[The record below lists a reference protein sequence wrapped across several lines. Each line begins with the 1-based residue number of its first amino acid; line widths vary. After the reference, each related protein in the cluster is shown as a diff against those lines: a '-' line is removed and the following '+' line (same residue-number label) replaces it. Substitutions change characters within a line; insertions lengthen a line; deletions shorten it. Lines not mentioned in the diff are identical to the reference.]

1 MSRPLQRRQD
11 EIRGRRVKRKLARQ
25 ARLRRQVLRY
35 SLLFVLVA
43 AGVAG
48 VTKLPWAMSDSTAQI
63 QIHGNKVVTS
73 EQIRQTLH
81 GVLGKP
87 LYKLDP
93 TKLERSICSLPDVR
107 YAFVR
112 RYALPRPHLRIEV
125 LEEFPWATYCTSPDA
140 EPVGVISETGRFV
153 PLAQFPTVVQPA
165 LRICA
170 VRDLKLTPQQ
180 ISDWSGWV
188 SQISLQTGK
197 PVTLVDMR
205 QPTAVTAYCDDLT
218 LHLGAADSGLN
229 RRLNRLASIIPVTA
243 TLKNKLQYIDLSL
256 ESNVPLKLDKN
267 ATASRPPNATLVP
280 EQHGDAS
287 NLDDAIGNPPP
298 QM

>member
-1 MSRPLQRRQD
+1 MKVQLQRRQD

-35 SLLFVLVA
+35 TLLLVMVA
-43 AGVAG
+43 AGVVG
-48 VTKLPWAMSDSTAQI
+48 MTQLPWAMSDSAAQI
-63 QIHGNKVVTS
+63 EIHGNRVVTAQ
-73 EQIRQTLH
+73 QIRDTLH
-81 GVLGKP
+81 GILGKP

-93 TKLERSICSLPDVR
+93 SKLERSICALPDIR

-125 LEEFPWATYCTSPDA
+125 LEEFPWATYCSSPDA
-140 EPVGVISETGRFV
+140 EPEGVISETGRFV
-153 PLAQFPTVVQPA
+153 PLSEFPTVVQPA

-170 VRDLKLTPQQ
+170 APNVKLTPQQ
-180 ISDWSGWV
+180 IADWSDWV
-188 SQISLQTGK
+188 SQIAMQTGK
-197 PVTLVDMR
+197 PVTMVDMR
-205 QPTAVTAYCDDLT
+205 QPTAITAYCDDLT

-280 EQHGDAS
+280 EQHGDGATM
-287 NLDDAIGNPPP
+287 DDAIGLPPP